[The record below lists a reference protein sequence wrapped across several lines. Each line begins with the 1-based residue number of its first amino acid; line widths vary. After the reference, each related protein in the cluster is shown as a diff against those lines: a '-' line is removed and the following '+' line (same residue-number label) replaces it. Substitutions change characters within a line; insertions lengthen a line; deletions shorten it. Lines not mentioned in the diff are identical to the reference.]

1 MTTTAPQIELNPG
14 EIKVNFNAPL
24 PGKLTFEDLGLESKD
39 LFCEGGLLR
48 MVFDFE
54 GIGDHKYYAVPTIEV
69 AYEEEMGETH
79 WQCDFNENTILD
91 KMDHHG
97 RSTVV
102 LMNRK
107 KMVESEHHH
116 KNQLVLHAEFTQ
128 PAHIVANQSYI
139 NFFK

>member
-1 MTTTAPQIELNPG
+1 MNLTAPHIELNPG
-14 EIKVNFNAPL
+14 EIKVNFNSPL
-24 PGKLTFEDLGLESKD
+24 KGKLTFEDLGLDSKD

-54 GIGDHKYYAVPTIEV
+54 GIGEHQYYAVPTIEV

-97 RSTVV
+97 KSTVV

-107 KMVESEHHH
+107 KMAESEHHH
-116 KNQLVLHAEFTQ
+116 KNQLV
-128 PAHIVANQSYI
+128 
-139 NFFK
+139 